1 MARTLGF
8 NGFEAF
14 LFQVLLVC
22 WWAWLDFGGFSSSGQ
37 RSVARQNKSG
47 SCLLVSGR
55 PVNGAGSSSSLA
67 ATWRH
72 KRAQMAPIWC
82 RGRGG
87 GYPAK
92 VQRRFHFFP
101 FHSKA
106 TTAAPHP
113 TNLVIGI
120 HLEKPSKT
128 LKRSDSKT
136 HKKLIRPGKKPEK
149 SGYVCNKA
157 CFWYFELGNSSM
169 LNFWV

>member
-1 MARTLGF
+1 MEIVALTKTEWHVHWVSMDLKRFCFKSYWFVDGLDWILAGFPRVANDQWRVKTRAAR
-8 NGFEAF
+8 
-14 LFQVLLVC
+14 VC
-22 WWAWLDFGGFSSSGQ
+22 WSAAGLSTAPGRVLHWPLLDGTKGRRWRRFG
-37 RSVARQNKSG
+37 V
-47 SCLLVSGR
+47 
-55 PVNGAGSSSSLA
+55 GAG
-67 ATWRH
+67 
-72 KRAQMAPIWC
+72 
-82 RGRGG
+82 GG

-136 HKKLIRPGKKPEK
+136 RIRPGKKPEK

-157 CFWYFELGNSSM
+157 CF
-169 LNFWV
+169 